1 VTTTEVVIEP
11 DVDGWTLARL
21 DFVPP
26 CDVGRG
32 GGPHPV
38 CERSAVWVMRILEP
52 PCAHQHPFL
61 WCQLHK
67 VQMMASLTSYVR
79 IQCAHCAAPI
89 TPTSISWRR
98 LR

>member
-11 DVDGWTLARL
+11 DVDGWVLACL
-21 DFVPP
+21 NFAPP
-26 CDVGRG
+26 CDVGRE

-52 PCAHQHPFL
+52 PCAHLHAFL
-61 WCQLHK
+61 WCALHQL
-67 VQMMASLTSYVR
+67 QMVAALTSAVCV
-79 IQCAHCAAPI
+79 QCAHCAAPI
-89 TPTSISWRR
+89 PATSISWQR

>member
-1 VTTTEVVIEP
+1 MTTTEVVIEP
-11 DVDGWTLARL
+11 DVDGWTLACL

-52 PCAHQHPFL
+52 PCAHQHPTL
-61 WCQLHK
+61 WCALHR
-67 VQMMASLTSYVR
+67 LR
-79 IQCAHCAAPI
+79 ILAAFNLGDYLQCTHCAAPI
-89 TPTSISWRR
+89 PVTRISWQL

>member
-32 GGPHPV
+32 GGRHPV

-67 VQMMASLTSYVR
+67 VQMMASLTPYVR

-89 TPTSISWRR
+89 TPTSISWQR

>member
-11 DVDGWTLARL
+11 DVDGWAMAAL
-21 DFVPP
+21 DFQPP

-38 CERSAVWVMRILEP
+38 CERSAVWV
-52 PCAHQHPFL
+52 PFL

-67 VQMMASLTSYVR
+67 VQMMASLTSFVR
-79 IQCAHCAAPI
+79 VQCAHCAAPI
-89 TPTSISWRR
+89 PATSISWQR